1 MMVIKLEARSVM
13 YLDGLL
19 KGPVQFLFHFLLQE
33 ACGFCL
39 LHSSGGGL
47 EAAVVPCGVAFV
59 HLRAVLLVYAD
70 NNHTCRQR
78 SIGVGL

>member
-1 MMVIKLEARSVM
+1 ML

-19 KGPVQFLFHFLLQE
+19 KGPIQFLFHFLLQE
-33 ACGFCL
+33 ARGFCL

-47 EAAVVPCGVAFV
+47 EAAVVARGVALV
-59 HLRAVLLVYAD
+59 HLGAVFLVYAD

-78 SIGVGL
+78 SIRAGL